1 MSVQMSL
8 HNDDGP
14 VAKLFPGMQQVK
26 LYLACVACHTTIGWL
41 LGGEAAY
48 QPPALQPTTTLVLGR
63 NAERPWPWPGQT
75 GTCHCHCQIDDLH
88 RVRTREAFVQCCEK
102 MESFLRGEKH
112 MWASIK
118 ASVGSGVDKSKISR
132 KEDSTAR

>member
-1 MSVQMSL
+1 MRVSP

-14 VAKLFPGMQQVK
+14 VAKLFSGMQQVQ

-48 QPPALQPTTTLVLGR
+48 QPPALQPTTTLKLGR
-63 NAERPWPWPGQT
+63 STQRPWPWPGQT
-75 GTCHCHCQIDDLH
+75 GACHCQIDDLH

-102 MESFLRGEKH
+102 METTLGRKNGI
-112 MWASIK
+112 AS
-118 ASVGSGVDKSKISR
+118 AD
-132 KEDSTAR
+132 